1 MRIPFYKYQATGN
14 DFVIINQTLIPY
26 LQEPTSELVARICHR
41 RFGIGADGLMLL
53 ERSNEA
59 DFKMIYYNSDGN
71 LSTMCGNGGRAIV
84 RLAHHIGL
92 FKETCSFMAV
102 DGKHDAEMKGADI
115 VALKMNNVNSIRKV
129 NDAFILDTGSP
140 HFVQFREDTSELD
153 IFAEAKKIRYSDAF
167 KENGINVNF
176 IAHQNGGL
184 LVRTYE
190 RGVEDETYSCGTGV
204 TAAALVAANQD
215 PSFAIKSETNIST
228 KGGNLKV
235 RFTKTAIG
243 FENIWLIGAANKVF
257 EGSIEL

>member
-26 LQEPTSELVARICHR
+26 LQEPSADLVARICHR

-53 ERSNEA
+53 EKSAEA
-59 DFKMIYYNSDGN
+59 DFKMVYYNSDGN

-84 RLAHHIGL
+84 RLAHHLGI
-92 FKETCSFMAV
+92 FKEHCTFHAV
-102 DGKHDAEMKGADI
+102 DGMHDAEMKGADI
-115 VALKMNNVNSIRKV
+115 VALKMNNVNSIRSSEG
-129 NDAFILDTGSP
+129 AFVLDTGSP
-140 HFVQFREDTSELD
+140 HFVQFRDDTADLD
-153 IFAEAKKIRYSDAF
+153 ILTEAKKIRYSQTY
-167 KENGINVNF
+167 KEKGINVNF
-176 IAHQNGGL
+176 ISRENGGL

-204 TAAALVAANQD
+204 TAAALVAASYEDNFKGQ
-215 PSFAIKSETNIST
+215 SEITIYT

-235 RFTKTAIG
+235 RFTKTSIG
-243 FENIWLIGAANKVF
+243 FENIWLIGPAKQVF